1 MFDASNLTAADVMT
15 RDCAT
20 VRPDNTLRQAARV
33 MAERRV
39 SGLPVVDA
47 AGALVGMLTEAD
59 LVRPDEA
66 AERRRDWWLT
76 MLADGHDLAPE
87 FMAAIAAGNRPVEK
101 VMHREVVS
109 VTELTPLREVAR
121 LIAAHNVRRVAVLRD
136 GKLVGIVSR
145 ADLVRAL
152 AGGAG

>member
-1 MFDASNLTAADVMT
+1 MFDASNLTAADMMT
-15 RDCAT
+15 REVVT
-20 VRPDNTLRQAARV
+20 VRPDITLRQAARL

-47 AGALVGMLTEAD
+47 AGAVVGMLTEAD

-87 FMAAIAAGNRPVEK
+87 FISAIAAGNRHVEQ
-101 VMHREVVS
+101 VMHRDVIS
-109 VTELTPLREVAR
+109 VTEQTTLREVAR
-121 LIAAHNVRRVAVLRD
+121 LIAEHNIRRVVVLRD
-136 GKLVGIVSR
+136 GKLAGIVSR

-152 AGGAG
+152 AGGSG

>member
-1 MFDASNLTAADVMT
+1 MFDATNLTAAEVMT
-15 RDCAT
+15 REVAT
-20 VRPDNTLRQAARV
+20 VRPDSTLRQAARL
-33 MAERRV
+33 MAERHV

-47 AGALVGMLTEAD
+47 KGVVVGMLTEAD

-87 FMAAIAAGNRPVEK
+87 FMAVIAAGNRHVEN
-101 VMHREVVS
+101 VMHRGVVS
-109 VTELTPLREVAR
+109 VTEQTPLREVAK
-121 LIAAHNVRRVAVLRD
+121 LIGEHNIRRVVVVRD
-136 GKLVGIVSR
+136 GKLVGVVSR

>member
-20 VRPDNTLRQAARV
+20 VRADSTLRQAARV
-33 MAERRV
+33 MAKRQI

-47 AGALVGMLTEAD
+47 TGAVVGMLSEAD

-66 AERRRDWWLT
+66 AERRREWWLT
-76 MLADGHDLAPE
+76 MLAEGHDLAPE
-87 FMAAIAAGNRPVEK
+87 FVAAIAATGRPVEN
-101 VMHREVVS
+101 VMHRGVVS
-109 VTELTPLREVAR
+109 VDEMTPLRDVAR
-121 LIAAHNVRRVAVLRD
+121 LIGEHDIKRVVVLHD